1 MLRIISVVSLLDKI
15 ICISVDRNNLYLH
28 QLFRSKL
35 GSLKSCK
42 IAQPNIKVQSLI
54 ESDHLEDSSRNAL
67 HSIEGPLSIV
77 FVQSPSQFVLTVACK
92 HSAWTHVSIIPTC
105 QVLVFCGPYILGF
118 DSQIVLAPHLFR
130 DIKFRF
136 PFSQNFLSF
145 TYTLFLFFNFF
156 LYFKAFSCR
165 PSLKKKKEKIT
176 SPEFPGGSG
185 G

>member
-105 QVLVFCGPYILGF
+105 
-118 DSQIVLAPHLFR
+118 
-130 DIKFRF
+130 
-136 PFSQNFLSF
+136 
-145 TYTLFLFFNFF
+145 
-156 LYFKAFSCR
+156 
-165 PSLKKKKEKIT
+165 
-176 SPEFPGGSG
+176 
-185 G
+185 

>member
-1 MLRIISVVSLLDKI
+1 MPNYILKQTEMLRIISVVSLLDKI

-35 GSLKSCK
+35 GSLKSRK

-92 HSAWTHVSIIPTC
+92 HS
-105 QVLVFCGPYILGF
+105 VLDPCLHH
-118 DSQIVLAPHLFR
+118 PHLLG
-130 DIKFRF
+130 
-136 PFSQNFLSF
+136 PCFLWSIHF
-145 TYTLFLFFNFF
+145 
-156 LYFKAFSCR
+156 
-165 PSLKKKKEKIT
+165 
-176 SPEFPGGSG
+176 GV
-185 G
+185 